1 MAKSKVMIEND
12 RVRVTEWSF
21 EIGDETG
28 HHVHEFDY
36 VVVPMLDGQL
46 KIVDDDGN
54 ESISSLTKGNSYFR
68 NQGVSH
74 NVLNNNDFPYKFIEV
89 EIK

>member
-1 MAKSKVMIEND
+1 MAKSKVMIDND

-36 VVVPMLDGQL
+36 VVVPMLDVQL
-46 KIVDDDGN
+46 KIVDDEGN
-54 ESISSLTKGNSYFR
+54 ESISSLTEGNSYFR
-68 NQGVSH
+68 NKGVSH

>member
-1 MAKSKVMIEND
+1 MAKSKVMIDND

>member
-1 MAKSKVMIEND
+1 MAKSNVMIDND

>member
-1 MAKSKVMIEND
+1 MAKSNVMIDND

-46 KIVDDDGN
+46 KIVDDEGN
-54 ESISSLTKGNSYFR
+54 ESISSLTEGNSYFR
-68 NQGVSH
+68 NKGVSH

>member
-1 MAKSKVMIEND
+1 MAKSNVMIDND

-46 KIVDDDGN
+46 KIVDDEGN
-54 ESISSLTKGNSYFR
+54 ESISNLTEGNSYFR
-68 NQGVSH
+68 NKGVSH

>member
-1 MAKSKVMIEND
+1 MAKSNVMIDND

-46 KIVDDDGN
+46 KIVDDKGN
-54 ESISSLTKGNSYFR
+54 ESISSLTEGNSYFR
-68 NQGVSH
+68 NKGVSH

>member
-1 MAKSKVMIEND
+1 MAKSKVMIDND

-46 KIVDDDGN
+46 KIVDDEGN
-54 ESISSLTKGNSYFR
+54 ESISSLTEGNSYFR
-68 NQGVSH
+68 NKGVSH

>member
-1 MAKSKVMIEND
+1 MAKSKVMIDND

-36 VVVPMLDGQL
+36 VVVPLLDGQL
-46 KIVDDDGN
+46 KIVDDEGN
-54 ESISSLTKGNSYFR
+54 ESISSLTEGNSYFR

>member
-1 MAKSKVMIEND
+1 MAKSNVMIDND

-21 EIGDETG
+21 DIGDETG

-36 VVVPMLDGQL
+36 VVVPLLDGQL
-46 KIVDDDGN
+46 KIVDDEGN
-54 ESISSLTKGNSYFR
+54 ESISSLTEGNSYFR
-68 NQGVSH
+68 NKGVSH

>member
-1 MAKSKVMIEND
+1 MAKSNVMIDNE

-28 HHVHEFDY
+28 HHVHEYDY

-46 KIVDDDGN
+46 KIVDDEGN
-54 ESISSLTKGNSYFR
+54 ESISSLTEGNSYYR
-68 NQGVSH
+68 NKGVSH

>member
-1 MAKSKVMIEND
+1 MAKSNVMIDND

-21 EIGDETG
+21 DIGDETG

-36 VVVPMLDGQL
+36 VVVPLLDGQL
-46 KIVDDDGN
+46 KIVDDEGN
-54 ESISSLTKGNSYFR
+54 ESISNLTEGNSYFR
-68 NQGVSH
+68 NKGVSH

>member
-1 MAKSKVMIEND
+1 MAKSKVMIDND

-74 NVLNNNDFPYKFIEV
+74 NVFNNNDFPYKFIEV

>member
-1 MAKSKVMIEND
+1 MAKSNVMIDND

-36 VVVPMLDGQL
+36 VVVPMLNGQL
-46 KIVDDDGN
+46 KIVDDEGN
-54 ESISSLTKGNSYFR
+54 ESISSLTEGNSYFR
-68 NQGVSH
+68 NKGVSH

>member
-1 MAKSKVMIEND
+1 MAKSKVMIDND

-74 NVLNNNDFPYKFIEV
+74 NVLNNNDFSYKFIEV

>member
-1 MAKSKVMIEND
+1 MAKSNVMIDND

-21 EIGDETG
+21 DIGDETG

-46 KIVDDDGN
+46 KIVDDEGN
-54 ESISSLTKGNSYFR
+54 ESISSLTEGNSYFR
-68 NQGVSH
+68 NKGVSH

>member
-1 MAKSKVMIEND
+1 MAKSNVMIDND

-46 KIVDDDGN
+46 KIVDDEGN
-54 ESISSLTKGNSYFR
+54 ESISSLTEGNSYYR
-68 NQGVSH
+68 NKGVSH

>member
-1 MAKSKVMIEND
+1 MAKSNVMIDND

-28 HHVHEFDY
+28 HHVHEYDY

-46 KIVDDDGN
+46 KIVDDEGN
-54 ESISSLTKGNSYFR
+54 ESISSLTEGNSYYR
-68 NQGVSH
+68 NKGVSH

>member
-1 MAKSKVMIEND
+1 MAKSNVMIDND

-46 KIVDDDGN
+46 KIVDDEGN
-54 ESISSLTKGNSYFR
+54 ESISSLTEGNSYFR
-68 NQGVSH
+68 NKGVSH
-74 NVLNNNDFPYKFIEV
+74 NVLNNNDFPYKFIEI

>member
-1 MAKSKVMIEND
+1 MAKSNVMIDND

-21 EIGDETG
+21 DIGDETG

-46 KIVDDDGN
+46 KIVDDEGN
-54 ESISSLTKGNSYFR
+54 ESISSLTEGNSYYR
-68 NQGVSH
+68 NKGVSH

>member
-1 MAKSKVMIEND
+1 
-12 RVRVTEWSF
+12 
-21 EIGDETG
+21 
-28 HHVHEFDY
+28 
-36 VVVPMLDGQL
+36 MLDGQL

-74 NVLNNNDFPYKFIEV
+74 NVLNDNDFPYKFIEV

>member
-1 MAKSKVMIEND
+1 MAKSKVMIDND

-74 NVLNNNDFPYKFIEV
+74 NVLNDNDFPYKFIEV

>member
-1 MAKSKVMIEND
+1 MAKSNVMIDND

-21 EIGDETG
+21 DIGDETG

-46 KIVDDDGN
+46 KIVDDEGN
-54 ESISSLTKGNSYFR
+54 ESISNLTEGNSYFR
-68 NQGVSH
+68 NKGVSH

>member
-1 MAKSKVMIEND
+1 MAKSNVMIDND
-12 RVRVTEWSF
+12 RVRVTEWAF

-28 HHVHEFDY
+28 HHVHEYDY

-46 KIVDDDGN
+46 KIVDDEGN
-54 ESISSLTKGNSYFR
+54 ESISSLTEGNSYYR
-68 NQGVSH
+68 NKGVSH

>member
-1 MAKSKVMIEND
+1 
-12 RVRVTEWSF
+12 VRVTEWSF